1 MLTFHGQACRVE
13 EFILDAT
20 VNKDGTVS
28 FSVLLTHDASMCRG
42 RSCVIHRPSDHHMRG
57 WRLNWRDDIQLMERV
72 CSHGVGH
79 PDPDQLAWE
88 RASGRDWG
96 RVHGCDS
103 CCHPPYECVCIA
115 CEKKRIRD
123 DDWED

>member
-1 MLTFHGQACRVE
+1 ME
-13 EFILDAT
+13 EFILHAM

-28 FSVLLTHDASMCRG
+28 FSILRVHLASVCQSRDVP
-42 RSCVIHRPSDHHMRG
+42 CVIHRPSEHHMRG
-57 WRLNWRDDIQLMERV
+57 WRLNWRDDLKLMERV
-72 CSHGVGH
+72 CPHGLGH

-103 CCHPPYECVCIA
+103 CCTRSTDAV
-115 CEKKRIRD
+115 
-123 DDWED
+123 